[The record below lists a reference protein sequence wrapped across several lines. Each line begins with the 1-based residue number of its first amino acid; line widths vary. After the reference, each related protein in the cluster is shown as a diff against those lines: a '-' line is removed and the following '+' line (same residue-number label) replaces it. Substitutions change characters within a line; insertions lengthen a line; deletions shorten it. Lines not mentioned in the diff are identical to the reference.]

1 METLI
6 AVLVLALGLVLL
18 WTGRRRFEFNS
29 FQATLL
35 SILEFAS
42 FVISVIALGWLGIA
56 ILVGV
61 NIVAMVA
68 WSAILAGKKQALLV
82 DASVQSVDMTP
93 EEADEIWHWMKGQ
106 KAFAILRPLDRCR
119 LIGALAGLA
128 RGPREIRPMA
138 KAIALLAVV
147 FDCDPIRLA
156 PRFDQVLRLYG
167 KAASDSEEVAD
178 TFVTAT
184 KNSAATFEDMLT
196 AMIVA
201 GDGSVEEDDTAQAA

>member
-6 AVLVLALGLVLL
+6 AILVLALGLVLL

-42 FVISVIALGWLGIA
+42 FMVSVVALGWLGIA

-61 NIVAMVA
+61 NVAAMVA
-68 WSAILAGKKQALLV
+68 WSVILAAKKQALLV

-106 KAFAILRPLDRCR
+106 KAFAVLRPLDRCR
-119 LIGALAGLA
+119 LIGDLAGQA
-128 RGPREIRPMA
+128 RSPREIRPMA

-147 FDCDPIRLA
+147 STTTRS
-156 PRFDQVLRLYG
+156 
-167 KAASDSEEVAD
+167 ASPPAS
-178 TFVTAT
+178 T
-184 KNSAATFEDMLT
+184 KC
-196 AMIVA
+196 
-201 GDGSVEEDDTAQAA
+201 